1 MRPTRAGAR
10 LRSPPARCASAFG
23 LLAARHAAVGAALA
37 IAAAANAA
45 PGPREDYLLHCSG
58 CHQQSGA
65 GIPGLVPSL
74 SDLAP
79 FLATA
84 EGRAYLVRVPGVA
97 QAALDDDRL
106 ATLLNWVLR
115 EMSGKAPDP
124 GYDASEVQALRRA
137 PLRDAAAQ
145 RRAVLERRAR

>member
-1 MRPTRAGAR
+1 MKRGRAT
-10 LRSPPARCASAFG
+10 
-23 LLAARHAAVGAALA
+23 AVFSAALA
-37 IAAAANAA
+37 IAAAANAV
-45 PGPREDYLLHCSG
+45 PGPGEDYLLHCSG

-65 GIPGLVPSL
+65 GVPELVPPL
-74 SDLAP
+74 SGLAP

-124 GYDASEVQALRRA
+124 AYGASEVQALRRA

-145 RRAVLERRAR
+145 RRAVLERHAR

>member
-1 MRPTRAGAR
+1 MRRGR
-10 LRSPPARCASAFG
+10 ASAV
-23 LLAARHAAVGAALA
+23 LGAALA
-37 IAAAANAA
+37 FAGAAGAVPE
-45 PGPREDYLLHCSG
+45 PGEDYLLHCSG

-65 GIPGLVPSL
+65 GVPDLVPSL

-106 ATLLNWVLR
+106 AALLNWVLR
-115 EMSGKAPDP
+115 EMSGMAPDP
-124 GYDASEVQALRRA
+124 AYDAREVQTLRRA
-137 PLRDAAAQ
+137 PLRDAAGQ
-145 RRAVLERRAR
+145 RRAVLERGAR